1 MHKAF
6 FGDRERDFVLT
17 PHLIPELERLA
28 GRGIAAIV
36 DDMVLNRRAWFAEIA
51 AVIRLALIGAGA
63 PPQEADTLVK
73 TYMPIR
79 PLAEAHLLAM
89 NVLLDLWNG
98 PVADE
103 LDDLADSPAATGD
116 MAAAVNAGAA

>member
-36 DDMVLNRRAWFAEIA
+36 DDTVLSRRAWFSDITAI
-51 AVIRLALIGAGA
+51 IRLALIGGGA
-63 PPQEADTLVK
+63 HPQEADTTVK
-73 TYMPIR
+73 TYL
-79 PLAEAHLLAM
+79 PLLPVAETHLLAI
-89 NVLLDLWNG
+89 NVLTDLWAG
-98 PVADE
+98 PAAEE
-103 LDDLADSPAATGD
+103 LEGLTEPAATGD
-116 MAAAVNAGAA
+116 LSAAINVAAE